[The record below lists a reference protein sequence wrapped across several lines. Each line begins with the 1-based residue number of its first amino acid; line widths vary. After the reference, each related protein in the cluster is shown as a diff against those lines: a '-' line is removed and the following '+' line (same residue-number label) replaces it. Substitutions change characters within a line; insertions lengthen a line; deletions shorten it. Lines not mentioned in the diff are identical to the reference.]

1 MVLPGCLYDLAEE
14 VGGQSTLL
22 LVNSS
27 GCLALDKEASTWA
40 GSDKRPMEMRDIGR
54 ETSLCYTVLI
64 FSKSKLTH
72 VKNDKQPQLYSC
84 CIHVMPHVILCW
96 NLLSFV

>member
-40 GSDKRPMEMRDIGR
+40 WSTSD
-54 ETSLCYTVLI
+54 LCNERHLQRNKPVL
-64 FSKSKLTH
+64 H
-72 VKNDKQPQLYSC
+72 C
-84 CIHVMPHVILCW
+84 PHI
-96 NLLSFV
+96 